1 MKVSKRFRWE
11 AAHRLPWHEGPC
23 RFVHGHSYRMM
34 VELEGE
40 PTADTPGGGAMLIDF
55 KHVKRLL
62 MPLVDAMD
70 HATLIRE
77 SDTDLRDAMA
87 ALDSKVYLLPYDS
100 TAENLAR
107 HVAEH
112 LRTEG
117 RDVLRRHGVHT
128 IRVQL
133 WETETCYAEVER
145 TVPEKGSEDADADEV
160 LAAMR

>member
-1 MKVSKRFRWE
+1 ME
-11 AAHRLPWHEGPC
+11 
-23 RFVHGHSYRMM
+23 
-34 VELEGE
+34 
-40 PTADTPGGGAMLIDF
+40 
-55 KHVKRLL
+55 
-62 MPLVDAMD
+62 
-70 HATLIRE
+70 
-77 SDTDLRDAMA
+77 

-117 RDVLRRHGVHT
+117 GAVLRRHGVHT

-133 WETETCYAEVER
+133 WETETCYAEAEC

>member
-1 MKVSKRFRWE
+1 M
-11 AAHRLPWHEGPC
+11 
-23 RFVHGHSYRMM
+23 HGHSYRMM

-40 PTADTPGGGAMLIDF
+40 PTDDTPGGAAMLIDF

-62 MPLVDAMD
+62 TPLVDAMD

-77 SDTDLRDAMA
+77 SDTDLRDALE
-87 ALDSKVYLLPYDS
+87 ALDSKIYLLPYDS

-107 HVAEH
+107 HVADH

-117 RDVLRRHGVHT
+117 RSVLRRHGVHT
-128 IRVQL
+128 VRVQL
-133 WETETCYAEVER
+133 WETETCYAEAER
-145 TVPEKGSEDADADEV
+145 TVPETGTDTADADEV